1 MRDTVSVFGRGY
13 RWTESCVAYGRG
25 GIRGKGLSLS
35 LSLCLPLFWFDQCI
49 LIPPRRWGSP
59 PFFFNFY
66 TSPGRI
72 MQAKSRGLS
81 MTRSECLEF
90 KMHFISLCSPLSLS
104 HRALLLPGTVSR
116 FFVHRA
122 RGPPVSSTSF
132 FFHPLSLN
140 DPHPLLY
147 RICFPLF
154 LSLSL
159 FLFLLLQ
166 PSFSVFVLL
175 LFPRISPLARY
186 VQQTAYMSLWTV
198 CGVDKCI
205 KTSGVSSSFKREE
218 DDWVV
223 GG

>member
-1 MRDTVSVFGRGY
+1 
-13 RWTESCVAYGRG
+13 
-25 GIRGKGLSLS
+25 
-35 LSLCLPLFWFDQCI
+35 
-49 LIPPRRWGSP
+49 
-59 PFFFNFY
+59 
-66 TSPGRI
+66 

-159 FLFLLLQ
+159 SLSLSPAPAFLLCLRSTPLSKNQ
-166 PSFSVFVLL
+166 SSCPLRSTDGIYVFMNGMWSRQVH
-175 LFPRISPLARY
+175 
-186 VQQTAYMSLWTV
+186 
-198 CGVDKCI
+198 
-205 KTSGVSSSFKREE
+205 
-218 DDWVV
+218 
-223 GG
+223 